1 MNEIK
6 ALLRST
12 LQSTTKMSPHVDVS
26 CRAAQGRLR
35 VLKSPLCKGGCQ
47 RQLTGGL
54 FSFITPPPRFHR
66 GTSPSQGR
74 GGLDIKLCRHP
85 GSAAQPQR
93 RGGLEVLK
101 SPLCK
106 GGCQRQLTGGL
117 SSFTTLPVRL
127 WRTTT
132 PASPAELQHRGGLN
146 IKLCHHP
153 GSAAQPRRRGG
164 LEC

>member
-74 GGLDIKLCRHP
+74 GGLDIKLCRRPRVCYAAPTQGRHTLKRP
-85 GSAAQPQR
+85 PCAKGDVSARA
-93 RGGLEVLK
+93 E
-101 SPLCK
+101 
-106 GGCQRQLTGGL
+106 TGGL
-117 SSFTTLPVRL
+117 FFDSISNSKV
-127 WRTTT
+127 
-132 PASPAELQHRGGLN
+132 N
-146 IKLCHHP
+146 ILKRNRKKTKFFYFFC
-153 GSAAQPRRRGG
+153 
-164 LEC
+164 